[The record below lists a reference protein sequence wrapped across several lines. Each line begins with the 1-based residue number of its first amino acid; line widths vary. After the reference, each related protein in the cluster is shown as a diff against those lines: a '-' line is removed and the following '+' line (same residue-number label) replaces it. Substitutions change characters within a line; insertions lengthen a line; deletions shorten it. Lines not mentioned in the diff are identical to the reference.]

1 MVFRNNR
8 FDYDL
13 CDYDAVSIASVLRLK
28 PIIFMEGAV
37 RQVEADSAAEVVDE
51 AASRKTVVSFTLGED
66 YGDIVRRVS
75 SFFHLNRIQEKHI

>member
-1 MVFRNNR
+1 
-8 FDYDL
+8 
-13 CDYDAVSIASVLRLK
+13 
-28 PIIFMEGAV
+28 MEGAV